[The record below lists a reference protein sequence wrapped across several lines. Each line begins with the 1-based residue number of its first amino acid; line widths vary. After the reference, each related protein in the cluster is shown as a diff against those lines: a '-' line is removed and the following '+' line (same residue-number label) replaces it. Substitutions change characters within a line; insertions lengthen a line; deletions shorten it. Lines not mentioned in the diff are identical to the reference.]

1 MTKRIVA
8 YSRLKPKHLDQL
20 GQRFHVDYFEAL
32 KDTNDPDFREA
43 LSEAHGIVGSSL
55 LITPELL
62 DAAPQLEAI
71 ASISVGYDNYPVEEL
86 TRRGILLCNTPDVLT
101 ETTADTGFLLIMA
114 TARRAIELAEFVKR
128 GDWRQSIGEA
138 HFGSDVHGK
147 TLGMIGFGRIG
158 AAIARRGALGFGMQ
172 VLYSNASP
180 KPELERELGATRC
193 ELEAL
198 LAQSDFVCVTV
209 PLSAETTHLIGR
221 REFGL
226 MKPSAIFVNVSR
238 GKVVD
243 EAALVGALESGEI
256 RAAGLDVFEQEPL
269 SPESPLPYMANVV
282 ALPHI
287 GSATHET
294 REAMTQ
300 RAVDNITLAL
310 EGKRPISLVNEEAF
324 LQRTTSP

>member
-8 YSRLKPKHLDQL
+8 YSRLKPTHLDQL
-20 GQRFHVDYFEAL
+20 RQRFHVDYFKAL
-32 KDTNDPDFREA
+32 KSTDDPGFLQA
-43 LSEAHGIVGSSL
+43 LSQAHGIVGSSL
-55 LITPELL
+55 PITSELL

-71 ASISVGYDNYPVEEL
+71 ASISVGYDNYPVDEL

-101 ETTADTGFLLIMA
+101 ETTADTGFLLLMA
-114 TARRAIELAEFVKR
+114 SARRAIELAEFVKR
-128 GDWRQSIGEA
+128 GDWQESIGEA

-147 TLGMIGFGRIG
+147 TLGMIGLGRIG
-158 AAIARRGALGFGMQ
+158 AAVARRGALGFGMQ
-172 VLYSNASP
+172 VRYAFASP
-180 KPELERELGATRC
+180 KPELERELGAVRC
-193 ELEAL
+193 ELDEL

-209 PLSAETTHLIGR
+209 PLSAETTHLIGK

-226 MKPSAIFVNVSR
+226 MKRSAIFVNIAR

-243 EAALVGALESGEI
+243 EAALIGALESGEI

-269 SPESPLPYMANVV
+269 SPESPLPHMPNVV

-294 REAMTQ
+294 RDAMAQ

-310 EGKRPISLVNEEAF
+310 EGQRPISLVNEAACKP
-324 LQRTTSP
+324 RR